1 MKFHARYIITRKIYK
16 PNWKRH
22 LWFWAGPWSRLVMT
36 SPSHGEGPGFKS
48 PRAHQRD
55 FIKFIISSSP
65 KRALLNRIL
74 MDLDL

>member
-1 MKFHARYIITRKIYK
+1 MSLR
-16 PNWKRH
+16 
-22 LWFWAGPWSRLVMT
+22 AGPWSRLVMT

-48 PRAHQRD
+48 PRAHHTD